1 MKKLVNKSFKVLI
14 TILFVFSY
22 FFNPFTMPVKAKQ
35 ATTIKELKEQLA
47 ELQAQKAKQASAK
60 AQTQSEIRAQKSNI
74 YRAYQEKEEISNQV
88 EDAKN
93 KIAESEEMIEKS
105 SKDIDNMLKYYQLS
119 ENGNNYMD
127 YISDASSITE
137 VIMRMKAVE
146 QITTYYDNKIDT
158 LKKLITE
165 KQDLQVELGNK
176 NNELNTKIDAYSD
189 ALSELNDQMEAIDEI
204 SEDIDT
210 QIRSQQDT
218 IKYYQSVC
226 DSETQLLSSCTK
238 DPQSFGWLKPTVK
251 GRVSSLFGYRSF
263 DSAFHG
269 GVDIAGNAEG
279 TPEYAAASGRVAQVT
294 RRSNCGGNI
303 VYLHVTVN
311 GQRYTLI
318 YAHMLEIKVKLNQI
332 VTTDTVVGTVG
343 GYSTSTHYSKSGYD
357 RCAYGAH
364 LHFGVAKGWYHVDYS
379 SWSQLTAHLINPPG
393 FPAKGV
399 WWYKR

>member
-1 MKKLVNKSFKVLI
+1 MRKLFNNSLRIIFVL
-14 TILFVFSY
+14 LFTFSY
-22 FFNPFTMPVKAKQ
+22 LFNPMTVHAKQ
-35 ATTIKELKEQLA
+35 ATTIQELKEQLA
-47 ELQAQKAKQASAK
+47 ELQAQKKKQASAK
-60 AQTQSEIRAQKSNI
+60 AQTQSEINQKKSNI
-74 YRAYQEKEEISNQV
+74 YKAYQEKETISNEV

-93 KIAESEEMIEKS
+93 KITESEAMIEKVS
-105 SKDIDNMLKYYQLS
+105 SDIDNMLRYYQLS
-119 ENGNNYMD
+119 ENGNDYMD

-137 VIMRMKAVE
+137 VIMRMKSVE
-146 QITTYYDNKIDT
+146 QITSYYDNKIET
-158 LKKLITE
+158 LKKLINE
-165 KQDLQVELGNK
+165 KQNLQVELANK
-176 NNELNTKIDAYSD
+176 NSELNTKIDAYSN

-210 QIRSQQDT
+210 QIKSQQDT

-226 DSETQLLSSCTK
+226 DSETQKLSTCTK
-238 DPQSFGWLKPTVK
+238 DPQSFGWLKPTIK

-269 GVDIAGNAEG
+269 GVDIAGNNEG
-279 TPEYAAASGRVAQVT
+279 TPEYAAAAGRVAQVT
-294 RRSNCGGNI
+294 NRSSCGGNI

-318 YAHMLEIKVKLNQI
+318 YAHMLEIKVKLNQV
-332 VTTDTVVGTVG
+332 VTTDTVIGTVG

>member
-1 MKKLVNKSFKVLI
+1 MRKIVRVSLRVIIAL
-14 TILFVFSY
+14 LFAFSY
-22 FFNPFTMPVKAKQ
+22 FFTPLPVQAKQ

-47 ELQAQKAKQASAK
+47 DLQAQKAKQASAK
-60 AQTQSEIRAQKSNI
+60 AQTQSEINQKKSNI
-74 YRAYQEKEEISNQV
+74 YRAYQEKEQISGEV
-88 EDAKN
+88 EAAKN
-93 KIAESEEMIEKS
+93 KITESEEKIEKA

-146 QITTYYDNKIDT
+146 QITTYYDNKIST
-158 LKKLITE
+158 LKSLITE
-165 KQDLQVELGNK
+165 KQNLQVELGNK
-176 NNELNTKIDAYSD
+176 SNELTTKIDAYSD
-189 ALSELNDQMEAIDEI
+189 ALSELNDQMELIDEI

-226 DSETQLLSSCTK
+226 DSETQKLSTCTK
-238 DPQSFGWLKPTVK
+238 DPQSFGWLKPLVK

-263 DSAFHG
+263 DNNFHS
-269 GVDIAGNAEG
+269 GVDIAGNPEG
-279 TPEYAAASGRVAQVT
+279 TPEYAAANGRVAQVT
-294 RRSNCGGNI
+294 KRSNCGGNI
-303 VYLHVTVN
+303 VYIHVTVN

-379 SWSQLTAHLINPPG
+379 TWNQLTAHLINPPG

>member
-1 MKKLVNKSFKVLI
+1 MRKIVRNSLRIIIAL
-14 TILFVFSY
+14 LFIFSY
-22 FFNPFTMPVKAKQ
+22 FFGPLPVKAKQ
-35 ATTIKELKEQLA
+35 ATTIQELKEQLA
-47 ELQAQKAKQASAK
+47 ELQAQKQKQANAK
-60 AQTQSEIRAQKSNI
+60 AQTQSEINQKKSNI
-74 YRAYQEKEEISNQV
+74 YRAYQEKETISNEV
-88 EDAKN
+88 EAAKN
-93 KIAESEEMIEKS
+93 KITESEEKIKKASE
-105 SKDIDNMLKYYQLS
+105 DIDNMLRYYQLS
-119 ENGNNYMD
+119 ENGNNYME
-127 YISDASSITE
+127 YINDASSITE

-146 QITTYYDNKIDT
+146 QITSYYDNKIDT
-158 LKKLITE
+158 LQNLITE
-165 KQDLQVELGNK
+165 KQNLQVELGNK
-176 NNELNTKIDAYSD
+176 SNELTTKINDYSN

-204 SEDIDT
+204 AEDIDT
-210 QIRSQQDT
+210 QIKSQQET

-226 DSETQLLSSCTK
+226 DSETQKLSTCVK
-238 DPQSFGWLKPTVK
+238 DPQSFGWLKPLVK

-269 GVDIAGNAEG
+269 GVAIAGNAEG
-279 TPEYAAASGRVAQVT
+279 TPEYAAANGRVAQVT
-294 RRSNCGGNI
+294 RRSSCGGNI

-318 YAHMLEIKVKLNQI
+318 YAHMLEIKVKLNQM
-332 VTTDTVVGTVG
+332 VSTDTVIGTVG

-357 RCAYGAH
+357 SCAYGAH

>member
-1 MKKLVNKSFKVLI
+1 MRKVVNYSLRIIVACLI
-14 TILFVFSY
+14 VFAYFVG
-22 FFNPFTMPVKAKQ
+22 PLPVEAKQ
-35 ATTIKELKEQLA
+35 ATTIQELKEQLA
-47 ELQAQKAKQASAK
+47 DLQAQKSKQASAK

-74 YRAYQEKEEISNQV
+74 YKAYQEKEDISNQV
-88 EDAKN
+88 EEAKS

-105 SKDIDNMLKYYQLS
+105 SKDIDNMLKYYQLN

-127 YISDASSITE
+127 YIADASSVTE

-146 QITTYYDNKIDT
+146 QITTYYDKKIDT
-158 LKKLITE
+158 LKKLIVE
-165 KQDLQVELGNK
+165 KQNLQVELANK
-176 NNELNTKIDAYSD
+176 SSELNVKIDNFSNELSK
-189 ALSELNDQMEAIDEI
+189 LNDQMEAIDEI

-226 DSETQLLSSCTK
+226 DSETQLLSSCVR

-269 GVDIAGNAEG
+269 GVDIAGNPEG
-279 TPEYAAASGRVAQVT
+279 TPEYAAASGRVAQIT

-303 VYLHVTVN
+303 AYIHVTVN

-332 VTTDTVVGTVG
+332 VTTDTVIGTVG

-379 SWSQLTAHLINPPG
+379 TWSQLTAHLINPPG

>member
-1 MKKLVNKSFKVLI
+1 MKKIVNCSLRVI
-14 TILFVFSY
+14 IAILFAFCY
-22 FFNPFTMPVKAKQ
+22 FCGPLPVKAKQ
-35 ATTIKELKEQLA
+35 ATNILELKEQLA
-47 ELQAQKAKQASAK
+47 ELQAQKAKQANAK

-74 YRAYQEKEEISNQV
+74 YRAYQEKEDISNQV
-88 EDAKN
+88 EEAKN
-93 KIAESEEMIEKS
+93 KIAESEEMIEKA
-105 SKDIDNMLKYYQLS
+105 SKDIDNMLRYYQLS

-137 VIMRMKAVE
+137 VVMRMKAVE
-146 QITTYYDNKIDT
+146 QITTYYDKKIDT
-158 LKKLITE
+158 LKNLITE
-165 KQDLQVELGNK
+165 KQNLQVELGNK
-176 NNELNTKIDAYSD
+176 NNELNVKIDAYSD

-210 QIRSQQDT
+210 QIRSQQEM

-226 DSETQLLSSCTK
+226 DSETQALSSCVK

-279 TPEYAAASGRVAQVT
+279 TPEYAAANGRVAQIT
-294 RRSNCGGNI
+294 RKSSCGGNI

-318 YAHMLEIKVKLNQI
+318 YAHMLEIRVKQNQM
-332 VTTDTVVGTVG
+332 VSTDTIVGTVG
-343 GYSTSTHYSKSGYD
+343 GYSTSIHYSKSGYD

>member
-1 MKKLVNKSFKVLI
+1 MKKIINYSLRA
-14 TILFVFSY
+14 LFALLLTFSY
-22 FFNPFTMPVKAKQ
+22 FFNPMTVQAKE
-35 ATTIKELKEQLA
+35 ATTIQELKEQLA
-47 ELQAQKAKQASAK
+47 DLQAQKSKQASAK
-60 AQTQSEIRAQKSNI
+60 AQTQSEINAKKSNI
-74 YRAYQEKEEISNQV
+74 YKAYQEKEEISNEV

-93 KIAESEEMIEKS
+93 KITESEAMIEKAS
-105 SKDIDNMLKYYQLS
+105 ADIDNMLRYYQLN
-119 ENGNNYMD
+119 ENGNDYMD

-146 QITTYYDNKIDT
+146 QITSYYDNKIDT
-158 LKKLITE
+158 LKKLIVE
-165 KQDLQVELGNK
+165 KQNLQVELANK
-176 NNELNTKIDAYSD
+176 NNELNNKIDVYSD

-204 SEDIDT
+204 AEDIDT
-210 QIRSQQDT
+210 QIKSQQEI

-226 DSETQLLSSCTK
+226 DSETQKLSTCTK
-238 DPQSFGWLKPTVK
+238 DPQSFGWLKPLVK

-263 DSAFHG
+263 DNNFHS
-269 GVDIAGNAEG
+269 GVDIAGNNEG
-279 TPEYAAASGRVAQVT
+279 TPEYAAAAGRVAQIT
-294 RRSNCGGNI
+294 RKSSCGGNV

-311 GQRYTLI
+311 GQKYTLI
-318 YAHMLEIKVKLNQI
+318 YAHMLEIKVKLNQV

-357 RCAYGAH
+357 KCAYGAH

-379 SWSQLTAHLINPPG
+379 TWSQLTAHLINPPG

>member
-1 MKKLVNKSFKVLI
+1 MRRVIRKGLS
-14 TILFVFSY
+14 ILFALLLIFSY
-22 FFNPFTMPVKAKQ
+22 FCNPITIHAKQ

-47 ELQAQKAKQASAK
+47 DLQAQKAKQASAK
-60 AQTQSEIRAQKSNI
+60 AETQSEINQKKSSI
-74 YRAYQEKEEISNQV
+74 YSAYKEKENISNEV

-93 KIAESEEMIEKS
+93 KITESEEKIEKA
-105 SKDIDNMLKYYQLS
+105 SKDIDNVLKYYQLN

-146 QITTYYDNKIDT
+146 QITTYYDNKINT
-158 LKKLITE
+158 LKDLITE
-165 KQDLQVELGNK
+165 KQNLQVELGNK
-176 NNELNTKIDAYSD
+176 NNELSVRIDQYSD
-189 ALSELNDQMEAIDEI
+189 ALSDLNDQMAAIVDLA
-204 SEDIDT
+204 EDIDT
-210 QIRSQQDT
+210 QIRAQQDT

-226 DSETQLLSSCTK
+226 DSETQLLSSCVK
-238 DPQSFGWLKPTVK
+238 DPQSFGWLKPLVK

-263 DSAFHG
+263 DNNFHS
-269 GVDIAGNAEG
+269 GVDIAGNPEG
-279 TPEYAAASGRVAQVT
+279 TAEYAAANGRVAQIT
-294 RRSNCGGNI
+294 RRSNCGGNV

-343 GYSTSTHYSKSGYD
+343 GYSTSIHYSKSGYD

>member
-1 MKKLVNKSFKVLI
+1 MRKIVRVSLRVIIAL
-14 TILFVFSY
+14 LFAFSY
-22 FFNPFTMPVKAKQ
+22 FFTPLPVQAKQ

-47 ELQAQKAKQASAK
+47 DLQAQKAKQANAK
-60 AQTQSEIRAQKSNI
+60 AQTQSEINQKKSNI
-74 YRAYQEKEEISNQV
+74 YRAYQEKEQISGEV
-88 EDAKN
+88 EAAKN
-93 KIAESEEMIEKS
+93 KITESEEKIEKA

-146 QITTYYDNKIDT
+146 QITTYYDNKIST
-158 LKKLITE
+158 LKSLITE
-165 KQDLQVELGNK
+165 KQNLQVELGNK
-176 NNELNTKIDAYSD
+176 NNELTTKIDAYSD
-189 ALSELNDQMEAIDEI
+189 ALSELNDQMELIDEI

-226 DSETQLLSSCTK
+226 DSETQKLSTCTK
-238 DPQSFGWLKPTVK
+238 DPQSFGWLKPLVK
-251 GRVSSLFGYRSF
+251 GRVSSLFGYRAF
-263 DSAFHG
+263 DNNFHS
-269 GVDIAGNAEG
+269 GVDIAGNPEG
-279 TPEYAAASGRVAQVT
+279 TPEYAAANGRVAQVT
-294 RRSNCGGNI
+294 KRSNCGGNI
-303 VYLHVTVN
+303 VYIHVTVN

-379 SWSQLTAHLINPPG
+379 TWNQLTAHLINPPG